1 MTKAQSKA
9 KANKTLK
16 VQASPTIVEIY
27 LQDRPQNKM
36 HLFLKIFYK
45 MIYKYN
51 YLKNVQSIIN
61 DDWLYFIMEA
71 VNSIIKSRHRNV
83 PELIPIISEQFGIII
98 SIS

>member
-1 MTKAQSKA
+1 MTLAKA
-9 KANKTLK
+9 KAEANRTFI
-16 VQASPTIVEIY
+16 VQASPTIVKIY
-27 LQDRPQNKM
+27 LQYRPQNKM
-36 HLFLKIFYK
+36 HLFMKIFYK

-83 PELIPIISEQFGIII
+83 PELIPIISD
-98 SIS
+98 